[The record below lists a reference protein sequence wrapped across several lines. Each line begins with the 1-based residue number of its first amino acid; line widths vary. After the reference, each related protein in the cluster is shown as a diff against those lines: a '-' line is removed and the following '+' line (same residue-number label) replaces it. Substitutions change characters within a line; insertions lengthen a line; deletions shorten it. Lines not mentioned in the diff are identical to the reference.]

1 MHKWLICFKLTC
13 LAITEQTI
21 SNSYLGLDLILS
33 FRGNTNWLKNKVYHC
48 CSSHILG
55 NKSSIPPSIY
65 SPFENVTLI
74 TEPCCRLLLLVT
86 FVGIKV
92 TGVAMATVEYGV
104 VSPVAEV
111 SGFSF
116 FVGGGL
122 PSTFCCE
129 LIWNFCWMT
138 TS

>member
-1 MHKWLICFKLTC
+1 MVIKV
-13 LAITEQTI
+13 
-21 SNSYLGLDLILS
+21 LS
-33 FRGNTNWLKNKVYHC
+33 
-48 CSSHILG
+48 
-55 NKSSIPPSIY
+55 PPPIY

-92 TGVAMATVEYGV
+92 TGVAMATVVYGV

-129 LIWNFCWMT
+129 LIWNFC
-138 TS
+138 